1 MSVISSAGDGAS
13 KLEVAA
19 LVSLMGLVAALQ
31 ISIAASGIL
40 LTITLALWV
49 ALLVVERE
57 RPAAPPFF
65 GALVVYAAMTMVA
78 VAFSLD
84 RGISIVDS
92 KEVLLFLV
100 VPVVYRLARGQRA
113 QTVATIIVTVGAAS
127 AVFGIVQYSILEY
140 DNLGQRPRGAMGHY
154 MTYSGLLVLVTALAG
169 GRLLFDRRERIWS
182 GLVMPA
188 LLVAL
193 ALTLTRS
200 AWVGACTALGLLFVI
215 KDLRLIAV
223 VPVLAALFFTFAP
236 PQLTDRLYSTFDLQ
250 DPTNRDRFAMA
261 RAGVRMVR
269 DHPLTGVGPDVVKE
283 VYPQYRDTNAVQ
295 DNNPHLH
302 NVPLHIAAER
312 GLPALVVWLGF
323 LALVVRSLIGR
334 LRSRDTT
341 ALAAAGLAAV
351 AGMLTAGMFEYNFG
365 DSEFLMLFLVLIT
378 LPFAAAH
385 HSGAA
390 HPDGAHDATSRTSG
404 PGTAPETLSVE
415 HAPRSS
421 SAREPAIRE

>member
-1 MSVISSAGDGAS
+1 MSVLPDANDGAS

-19 LVSLMGLVAALQ
+19 LTSLLGFVAALQ

-40 LTITLALWV
+40 LTIALGLWI
-49 ALLVVERE
+49 ALLVAARE
-57 RPAAPPFF
+57 RPSAPPFF
-65 GALVVYAAMTMVA
+65 GALIAYAAMTMVS

-84 RGISIVDS
+84 RAISIVDS

-127 AVFGIVQYSILEY
+127 AVFGVVQYGILEY
-140 DNLGQRPRGAMGHY
+140 DVLGQRVRGTMGHY
-154 MTYSGLLVLVTALAG
+154 MTYSGLLVLVIALAG
-169 GRLLFDRRERIWS
+169 GRLLFDKRERIWS
-182 GLVMPA
+182 ALVMPA

-200 AWVGACTALGLLFVI
+200 AWVGACAALGLLFLI

-223 VPVLAALFFTFAP
+223 LPVLAALFIAFAP

-250 DPTNRDRFAMA
+250 DPTNRDRVAMA
-261 RAGVRMVR
+261 RAGVRMIE
-269 DHPLTGVGPDVVKE
+269 DHPLTGVGPDMVKE
-283 VYPQYRDTNAVQ
+283 VYPEYRDASAVQ
-295 DNNPHLH
+295 ENNPHLH

-312 GLPALVVWLGF
+312 GIPALLVWLGF
-323 LALVVRSLIGR
+323 LALVVRDLIGR
-334 LRSRDTT
+334 LKVPDTA

-351 AGMLTAGMFEYNFG
+351 AGMLAAGMFEYNFG

-378 LPFAAAH
+378 LPHAVAQKPVAA
-385 HSGAA
+385 
-390 HPDGAHDATSRTSG
+390 PDDG
-404 PGTAPETLSVE
+404 
-415 HAPRSS
+415 SS
-421 SAREPAIRE
+421 SASSG

>member
-1 MSVISSAGDGAS
+1 MSVLLDANDGAS
-13 KLEVAA
+13 RLEVAA
-19 LVSLMGLVAALQ
+19 LASVLGFVAALQ

-40 LTITLALWV
+40 LTITLGLWV
-49 ALLVVERE
+49 ALMVVERE
-57 RPAAPPFF
+57 RPVAPPFF
-65 GALVVYAAMTMVA
+65 GALIVYAAMTLVS

-113 QTVATIIVTVGAAS
+113 QTVATIIVSVGAAS
-127 AVFGIVQYSILEY
+127 AVFGVVQYGILDY
-140 DNLGQRPRGAMGHY
+140 DDLGQRPRGAMGHY

-169 GRLLFDRRERIWS
+169 GRLLFDKRERIWS

-200 AWVGACTALGLLFVI
+200 AWVGACAALGLLFVI

-223 VPVLAALFFTFAP
+223 LPVLAALFFAFAP
-236 PQLTDRLYSTFDLQ
+236 PQLSDRLYSTFDLQ
-250 DPTNRDRFAMA
+250 DPTNRDRVAMA

-283 VYPQYRDTNAVQ
+283 VYPEYRDASAVQ
-295 DNNPHLH
+295 DDNPHLH

-312 GLPALVVWLGF
+312 GLPALVAWLGF
-323 LALVVRSLIGR
+323 LALVVRDLFGR
-334 LRSRDTT
+334 LKAPDAT

-378 LPFAAAH
+378 LPYAATQQPVSADQADPVE
-385 HSGAA
+385 S
-390 HPDGAHDATSRTSG
+390 DAK
-404 PGTAPETLSVE
+404 
-415 HAPRSS
+415 
-421 SAREPAIRE
+421 

>member
-1 MSVISSAGDGAS
+1 MSVLPDANDGAS

-19 LVSLMGLVAALQ
+19 LTSLLCFVAALQ

-40 LTITLALWV
+40 LTIALGLWI
-49 ALLVVERE
+49 ALLVAERE
-57 RPAAPPFF
+57 RPSAPPFF
-65 GALVVYAAMTMVA
+65 GALVVYAALTMVA

-127 AVFGIVQYSILEY
+127 AVFGIVQYGILEY
-140 DNLGQRPRGAMGHY
+140 DTLGQRPRGAMGHY
-154 MTYSGLLVLVTALAG
+154 MTYSGLLVLVIALAG
-169 GRLLFDRRERIWS
+169 GRLLFDKRERIWS
-182 GLVMPA
+182 ALVMPA

-200 AWVGACTALGLLFVI
+200 AWVGACAALGLLCVV

-223 VPVLAALFFTFAP
+223 LPVLAALFIAFAP
-236 PQLTDRLYSTFDLQ
+236 PRLTDRLYSTFDLQ
-250 DPTNRDRFAMA
+250 DPTNRDRVAMA
-261 RAGVRMVR
+261 RAGVRMVE

-283 VYPQYRDTNAVQ
+283 VYPDYREASAVQ

-312 GLPALVVWLGF
+312 GLPALLVWLGF
-323 LALVVRSLIGR
+323 LVLVVRDLIGR
-334 LRSRDTT
+334 LKAPDTT
-341 ALAAAGLAAV
+341 GLAAAGLAAV
-351 AGMLTAGMFEYNFG
+351 AGMLAAGMFEYNFG

-378 LPFAAAH
+378 LPHAAAQ
-385 HSGAA
+385 GASA
-390 HPDGAHDATSRTSG
+390 APADGTGGA
-404 PGTAPETLSVE
+404 
-415 HAPRSS
+415 SS
-421 SAREPAIRE
+421 T

>member
-1 MSVISSAGDGAS
+1 MSVLPDANDGAS

-19 LVSLMGLVAALQ
+19 LTSLLGFVAALQ

-40 LTITLALWV
+40 LTIALGLWI
-49 ALLVVERE
+49 ALLVAARE
-57 RPAAPPFF
+57 RPSAPPFF
-65 GALVVYAAMTMVA
+65 GALIAYAAMTMVS

-84 RGISIVDS
+84 RAISIVDS

-127 AVFGIVQYSILEY
+127 AVFGVVQYGILEY
-140 DNLGQRPRGAMGHY
+140 DVLGQRVRGTMGHY
-154 MTYSGLLVLVTALAG
+154 MTYSGLLVLVIALAG
-169 GRLLFDRRERIWS
+169 GRLLFDKRERIWS
-182 GLVMPA
+182 ALVMPA

-200 AWVGACTALGLLFVI
+200 AWVGACAALGLLFLI

-223 VPVLAALFFTFAP
+223 LPVLAALFIAFAP

-250 DPTNRDRFAMA
+250 DPTNRDRVAMA
-261 RAGVRMVR
+261 RAGVRMIE
-269 DHPLTGVGPDVVKE
+269 DHPLTGVGPDMVKE
-283 VYPQYRDTNAVQ
+283 VYPEYRDASAVQ
-295 DNNPHLH
+295 ENNPHLH

-312 GLPALVVWLGF
+312 GVPALLVWLGF
-323 LALVVRSLIGR
+323 LALVVRDLIGR
-334 LRSRDTT
+334 LKVPDTA

-351 AGMLTAGMFEYNFG
+351 AGMLAAGMFEYNFG

-378 LPFAAAH
+378 LPHAVAQKPVAAL
-385 HSGAA
+385 
-390 HPDGAHDATSRTSG
+390 PDGSRDR
-404 PGTAPETLSVE
+404 PGSR
-415 HAPRSS
+415 H
-421 SAREPAIRE
+421 

>member
-1 MSVISSAGDGAS
+1 MSVLPDANDGAS

-19 LVSLMGLVAALQ
+19 LTSLLGFVAALQ

-40 LTITLALWV
+40 LTIALGLWI
-49 ALLVVERE
+49 ALLVAERE
-57 RPAAPPFF
+57 RPSAPPFF
-65 GALVVYAAMTMVA
+65 GALVVYAALTMVA

-127 AVFGIVQYSILEY
+127 AVFGIVQYGILEY
-140 DNLGQRPRGAMGHY
+140 DTLGQRPRGAMGHY
-154 MTYSGLLVLVTALAG
+154 MTYSGLLVLVIALAG
-169 GRLLFDRRERIWS
+169 GRLLFDKRERIWS
-182 GLVMPA
+182 ALVMPA

-200 AWVGACTALGLLFVI
+200 AWVGACAALGLLCVV

-223 VPVLAALFFTFAP
+223 LPVLAALFIAFAP
-236 PQLTDRLYSTFDLQ
+236 PRLTDRLYSTFDLQ
-250 DPTNRDRFAMA
+250 DPTNRDRVAMA
-261 RAGVRMVR
+261 RAGVRMVE

-283 VYPQYRDTNAVQ
+283 VYPDYREASAVQ

-312 GLPALVVWLGF
+312 GLPALLVWLGF
-323 LALVVRSLIGR
+323 LVLVVRDLIGR
-334 LRSRDTT
+334 LKAPDTT
-341 ALAAAGLAAV
+341 GLAAAGLAAV
-351 AGMLTAGMFEYNFG
+351 AGMLAAGMFEYNFG

-378 LPFAAAH
+378 LPHAAAQ
-385 HSGAA
+385 GASA
-390 HPDGAHDATSRTSG
+390 APADGTGGA
-404 PGTAPETLSVE
+404 
-415 HAPRSS
+415 SS
-421 SAREPAIRE
+421 T

>member
-1 MSVISSAGDGAS
+1 MSVLANTGDDLAS
-13 KLEVAA
+13 KLDRAA
-19 LVSLMGLVAALQ
+19 LISLLGLVAALQ

-40 LTITLALWV
+40 LTITLGLWV
-49 ALLVVERE
+49 ALLAVERE
-57 RPAAPPFF
+57 RPTAPPFF
-65 GALVVYAAMTMVA
+65 VALVVYAALTMVS

-84 RGISIVDS
+84 RQISLVDS

-100 VPVVYRLARGQRA
+100 VPVVHRLARGQRA

-127 AVFGIVQYSILEY
+127 AVYGIVQYGILEY
-140 DNLGQRPRGAMGHY
+140 DNLGQRPRGTMGHY
-154 MTYSGLLVLVTALAG
+154 MTYSGLLVLVIALAG
-169 GRLLFDRRERIWS
+169 GRLLFDARERMWS

-200 AWVGACTALGLLFVI
+200 AWVGACTALGLLFLL

-261 RAGVRMVR
+261 RAGVRIVR

-283 VYPQYRDTNAVQ
+283 VYPAYRDATAVQ
-295 DNNPHLH
+295 DENPHLH

-312 GLPALVVWLGF
+312 GLPALVAWLGF
-323 LALVVRSLIGR
+323 LVLLVRDLTGR
-334 LRSRDTT
+334 LKSRDPT

-378 LPFAAAH
+378 LPSAAAQ
-385 HSGAA
+385 SPARAGDASAGARA
-390 HPDGAHDATSRTSG
+390 G
-404 PGTAPETLSVE
+404 P
-415 HAPRSS
+415 
-421 SAREPAIRE
+421 